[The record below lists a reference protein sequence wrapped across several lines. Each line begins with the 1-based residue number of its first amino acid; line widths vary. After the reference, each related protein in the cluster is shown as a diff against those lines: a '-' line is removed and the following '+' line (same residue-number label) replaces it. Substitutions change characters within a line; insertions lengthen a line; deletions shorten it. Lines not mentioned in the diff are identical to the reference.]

1 MLQLYANNAKTTLA
15 AAITSTQT
23 SITVAPGTGSLFP
36 TPVPGTSWFTL
47 TLTSATS
54 PSVYEITYC
63 TSRSGDTLTVLRGQE
78 GTTAQPFNLN
88 DIAGNYDTAYVMENL
103 IQVDQWQDNTYG
115 LATAGGTVNALT
127 ATIPS
132 NFTSIPNG
140 MQIILLA
147 SGANTGPATLQ
158 LTLGST
164 ITSALPIIKG
174 NNAPLIAGDIPLAGY
189 PLTLIYSSTLSAWVI
204 TDIAINLS
212 PYATLLSPAFTGT
225 PTAPT
230 PAINNNSTDIATTAY
245 VQNNLANYAPLF
257 SPAFSGSP
265 VAPTPAINNNSTE
278 IATTAYVQ
286 NNLANYAPLFSPN
299 FTGTPEISGYP
310 ILTTIS
316 EALSQDGYVRLSNG
330 LIIQWGVTPLFYNES
345 GQTIYFTQAFP
356 NAIFVANATI
366 NLYTQI
372 SGANDYWAQVYSL
385 TTTSMGVFCQ
395 LSNAAATNFP
405 INAYWIAIG
414 H

>member
-15 AAITSTQT
+15 ASITSTQT

-174 NNAPLIAGDIPLAGY
+174 NNSPLIAGDIPLAGY

-230 PAINNNSTDIATTAY
+230 PAINNNST
-245 VQNNLANYAPLF
+245 
-257 SPAFSGSP
+257 
-265 VAPTPAINNNSTE
+265 E

-286 NNLANYAPLFSPN
+286 NNLANYAPLYSPAFSGSPVAPTPPTGDNSNRIATTNFANYAGFGFNQSWQNVLGSRANNTVYYNTTSKPIMVNIVVNLGGGTDGYTFYVNGYAVAGAYASGYVGDVPCSAIVPVGGSYFISSTQYSPN
-299 FTGTPEISGYP
+299 IWMEF
-310 ILTTIS
+310 
-316 EALSQDGYVRLSNG
+316 R
-330 LIIQWGVTPLFYNES
+330 
-345 GQTIYFTQAFP
+345 
-356 NAIFVANATI
+356 
-366 NLYTQI
+366 
-372 SGANDYWAQVYSL
+372 
-385 TTTSMGVFCQ
+385 
-395 LSNAAATNFP
+395 
-405 INAYWIAIG
+405 
-414 H
+414 

>member
-36 TPVPGTSWFTL
+36 TPVPGVSWFAL

-54 PSVYEITYC
+54 SSVYEITYC

-245 VQNNLANYAPLF
+245 VQNNLANYAPLY

-265 VAPTPAINNNSTE
+265 VAPTPRTGDNSNR
-278 IATTAYVQ
+278 IATT
-286 NNLANYAPLFSPN
+286 NFANYAGFGFNQSWQNVLGSRANNATYYNTTSKPIMVNIVVNL
-299 FTGTPEISGYP
+299 SG
-310 ILTTIS
+310 
-316 EALSQDGYVRLSNG
+316 A
-330 LIIQWGVTPLFYNES
+330 
-345 GQTIYFTQAFP
+345 
-356 NAIFVANATI
+356 VANYTFYVNGYAVAAASASSYVGSVPCSAIVPVGGSYYISSTI
-366 NLYTQI
+366 NPDI
-372 SGANDYWAQVYSL
+372 W
-385 TTTSMGVFCQ
+385 MEFR
-395 LSNAAATNFP
+395 
-405 INAYWIAIG
+405 
-414 H
+414 

>member
-115 LATAGGTVNALT
+115 LATAGGTVDALT

-174 NNAPLIAGDIPLAGY
+174 NNSPLIAGDIPLAGY

-225 PTAPT
+225 PT
-230 PAINNNSTDIATTAY
+230 
-245 VQNNLANYAPLF
+245 
-257 SPAFSGSP
+257 
-265 VAPTPAINNNSTE
+265 APTPAINNNSTE

>member
-36 TPVPGTSWFTL
+36 TPVPGVSWFTL

-54 PSVYEITYC
+54 SSVYEITYC

-174 NNAPLIAGDIPLAGY
+174 NNSPLIAGDIPLAGY
-189 PLTLIYSSTLSAWVI
+189 PLMLIYSQTLSAWVI

-225 PTAPT
+225 PT
-230 PAINNNSTDIATTAY
+230 
-245 VQNNLANYAPLF
+245 
-257 SPAFSGSP
+257 
-265 VAPTPAINNNSTE
+265 APTPAINNNSTE

>member
-15 AAITSTQT
+15 ASITSTQT

-36 TPVPGTSWFTL
+36 TPVPGVSWFAL

-54 PSVYEITYC
+54 SSVYEITYC

-164 ITSALPIIKG
+164 VTSALPIIKG
-174 NNAPLIAGDIPLAGY
+174 NNSPLVGGDIPLAGY

-204 TDIAINLS
+204 TDIAVNLS
-212 PYATLLSPAFTGT
+212 PYALLNSPAFTGT

-245 VQNNLANYAPLF
+245 VQNNLANYAPIF
-257 SPAFSGSP
+257 SPTLTGTP
-265 VAPTPAINNNSTE
+265 NAPTPTTGDNSTR
-278 IATTAYVQ
+278 IATTAFVQ
-286 NNLANYAPLFSPN
+286 NEIAQSGGIYYTSGNLLENQIYYPPLGASMLFGWVGVEFANN
-299 FTGTPEISGYP
+299 TGGVAAIQVKDGSGNV
-310 ILTTIS
+310 LQTFL
-316 EALSQDGYVRLSNG
+316 A
-330 LIIQWGVTPLFYNES
+330 GVTSGNDGGSGSNWQIPITIPLSTNAAYIYYYRYS
-345 GQTIYFTQAFP
+345 GG
-356 NAIFVANATI
+356 N
-366 NLYTQI
+366 
-372 SGANDYWAQVYSL
+372 
-385 TTTSMGVFCQ
+385 TTSFN
-395 LSNAAATNFP
+395 LT
-405 INAYWIAIG
+405 AYMMR
-414 H
+414 

>member
-36 TPVPGTSWFTL
+36 TPVPGVSWFAL

-174 NNAPLIAGDIPLAGY
+174 NNSPLIAGDIPLAGY
-189 PLTLIYSSTLSAWVI
+189 PLMLIYSQTLSAWVI

-225 PTAPT
+225 PT
-230 PAINNNSTDIATTAY
+230 
-245 VQNNLANYAPLF
+245 
-257 SPAFSGSP
+257 
-265 VAPTPAINNNSTE
+265 APTPAINNNSTE

>member
-115 LATAGGTVNALT
+115 LATAGGTVNELT

-174 NNAPLIAGDIPLAGY
+174 NNSPLIAGDIPLAGY
-189 PLTLIYSSTLSAWVI
+189 PLMLIYSQTLSAWVI

-230 PAINNNSTDIATTAY
+230 PAINNNSTD
-245 VQNNLANYAPLF
+245 
-257 SPAFSGSP
+257 
-265 VAPTPAINNNSTE
+265 

-395 LSNAAATNFP
+395 ISNAAATNFP

>member
-15 AAITSTQT
+15 ASITSTQT

-54 PSVYEITYC
+54 SSVYEITYC

-164 ITSALPIIKG
+164 VTSALPIIKG
-174 NNAPLIAGDIPLAGY
+174 NNSPLIAGDIPLAGY

-225 PTAPT
+225 PT
-230 PAINNNSTDIATTAY
+230 
-245 VQNNLANYAPLF
+245 
-257 SPAFSGSP
+257 
-265 VAPTPAINNNSTE
+265 APTPAINNNSTE